1 MNVVGRNRLRAVQVS
16 DAAARAPRT
25 PINPG
30 SPLDPAAHVSGATR
44 VFLMAHGLH
53 RWGMVPETMISELD
67 RGVPVRDL
75 PDRDVS
81 HRDARDRSVDVCVC
95 TFRRP
100 SVARLLA
107 SLASQEMPASRR
119 LRVIVADNDDVP
131 SARETV
137 LSAFA
142 ELGLDGVYLHAPAR
156 NISVAR
162 NACLNAARAPL
173 IAFID
178 DDEVARPNWL
188 ACLISELER
197 TRADVVFGKVNASY
211 DADAPSWLRQA
222 DLHSTPAPLR
232 RGKID
237 GGYTCNVLMKRTAVG
252 AFRFDPAFGRS
263 GGEDTAFFTMLA
275 RAGIAMAYT
284 PAAVVVE
291 PVSPGRANLAW
302 LTTRAYRA
310 GQTHGLLR
318 LRHGAANTALGAI
331 SLAKVAWCLAVVGM
345 TIWSPV
351 RWRRAAV
358 RAHLHAG
365 VLGAALGRAPIELY
379 GDARG

>member
-1 MNVVGRNRLRAVQVS
+1 
-16 DAAARAPRT
+16 
-25 PINPG
+25 
-30 SPLDPAAHVSGATR
+30 
-44 VFLMAHGLH
+44 MA
-53 RWGMVPETMISELD
+53 PETMSSE
-67 RGVPVRDL
+67 PVRE
-75 PDRDVS
+75 
-81 HRDARDRSVDVCVC
+81 VDVCVC

-107 SLASQEMPASRR
+107 SLAKQEMRTATR

-131 SARETV
+131 SGRETV
-137 LSAFA
+137 LRAFA
-142 ELGLDGVYLHAPAR
+142 ELGLDGIYLHAPAR

-162 NACLNAARAPL
+162 NACLNAAHASL

-188 ACLISELER
+188 ACLVSEMDR
-197 TRADVVFGKVNASY
+197 TRADVVFGKVNATY
-211 DADAPSWLRQA
+211 DEDAPGWMRRA

-232 RGKID
+232 RGKIE
-237 GGYTCNVLMKRTAVG
+237 GGYTCNVLIKRHAVG
-252 AFRFDPAFGRS
+252 AFRFDPSFGRS
-263 GGEDTAFFTMLA
+263 GGEDTAFFAMLA
-275 RAGIAMAYT
+275 RAGVVMAYT

-291 PVSPGRANLAW
+291 PVSRGRANLTW
-302 LTTRAYRA
+302 LRTRAYRA
-310 GQTHGLLR
+310 GQTYGMLR
-318 LRHGAANTALGAI
+318 LREGEASTAVGAV
-331 SLAKVAWCLAVVGM
+331 SLAKVAWCLVVLGL

-379 GDARG
+379 GAARG